1 MKGMKDPGRRAVFS
15 WALYDWANSAFATTV
30 MAGFFPIFFK
40 QYWCAGM
47 DSTVSTARLG
57 MGNSLSGIVIALASP
72 VLGAIADKGTAKK
85 RFLVFFALT
94 GIIMTSSMVLI
105 PKGAWMLALGVYT
118 LAIIGFLGGNVF
130 YDSLLP
136 GVASGTRMHFVS
148 SLGFSLGYLGGG
160 LLFAFNVWM
169 TLKPSLFGLSNA
181 SQAVRLSFLS
191 VGIWWLV
198 FSTPLVLFVRER
210 RSPGEALGI
219 DMIKAGFRQLGQ
231 TFRTIRRMKTIFL
244 FLAAYWFYIDGV
256 NTIVLM
262 AVDYG
267 LSIGFRANDLIPALL
282 ITQFVGFPCA
292 LLFGRLGQRIGAK
305 RSILIAIGVYLI
317 ISVFGS
323 FITFKYEFYILAVM
337 IGFVQGGIQSLS
349 RSFYARIIPEGRS
362 AEYFG
367 FYNML
372 GKFAVIIGPILIGTT
387 GLLLR
392 NFGIVSTLASRIGIV
407 SISLLF
413 LTGGILFSFVDEQK
427 GIREA
432 AYLKNDQA
440 YI

>member
-1 MKGMKDPGRRAVFS
+1 
-15 WALYDWANSAFATTV
+15 
-30 MAGFFPIFFK
+30 
-40 QYWCAGM
+40 
-47 DSTVSTARLG
+47 
-57 MGNSLSGIVIALASP
+57 
-72 VLGAIADKGTAKK
+72 
-85 RFLVFFALT
+85 
-94 GIIMTSSMVLI
+94 
-105 PKGAWMLALGVYT
+105 MLALGVYT

>member
-1 MKGMKDPGRRAVFS
+1 MKDPGRRAVFS

>member
-1 MKGMKDPGRRAVFS
+1 
-15 WALYDWANSAFATTV
+15 
-30 MAGFFPIFFK
+30 
-40 QYWCAGM
+40 M

>member
-1 MKGMKDPGRRAVFS
+1 
-15 WALYDWANSAFATTV
+15 
-30 MAGFFPIFFK
+30 
-40 QYWCAGM
+40 
-47 DSTVSTARLG
+47 
-57 MGNSLSGIVIALASP
+57 
-72 VLGAIADKGTAKK
+72 
-85 RFLVFFALT
+85 
-94 GIIMTSSMVLI
+94 
-105 PKGAWMLALGVYT
+105 
-118 LAIIGFLGGNVF
+118 
-130 YDSLLP
+130 
-136 GVASGTRMHFVS
+136 
-148 SLGFSLGYLGGG
+148 
-160 LLFAFNVWM
+160 
-169 TLKPSLFGLSNA
+169 
-181 SQAVRLSFLS
+181 
-191 VGIWWLV
+191 
-198 FSTPLVLFVRER
+198 
-210 RSPGEALGI
+210 
-219 DMIKAGFRQLGQ
+219 
-231 TFRTIRRMKTIFL
+231 MKTIFL